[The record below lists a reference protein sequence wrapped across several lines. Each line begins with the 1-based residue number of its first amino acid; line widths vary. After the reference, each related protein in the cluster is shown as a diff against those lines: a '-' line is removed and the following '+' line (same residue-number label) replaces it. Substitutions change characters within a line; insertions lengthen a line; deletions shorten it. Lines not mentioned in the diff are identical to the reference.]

1 MYDEETGSLW
11 LQETGESLEGKM
23 KGKALRE
30 LPPSQVKLRI
40 RWEEWK
46 RLHPDTLVLVEE

>member
-11 LQETGESLEGKM
+11 LQKSGESLEGQM

-30 LPPSQVKLRI
+30 LPPAQVRLRI
-40 RWEEWK
+40 RWGEWK
-46 RLHPDTLVLVEE
+46 RLHPDTRVLVEE